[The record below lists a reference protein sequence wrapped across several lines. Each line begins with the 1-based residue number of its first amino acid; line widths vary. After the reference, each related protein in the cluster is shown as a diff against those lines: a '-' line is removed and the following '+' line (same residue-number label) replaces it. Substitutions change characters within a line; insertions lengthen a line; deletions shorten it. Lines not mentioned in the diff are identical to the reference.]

1 MMMMTIRTA
10 LAAALLA
17 ASTVGALAADRAL
30 TLDKN
35 GLHLL
40 DAQGRELDRHAV
52 RAKRWDQRGEGS
64 ERVAVLLDADRSR
77 PLLARVR
84 GDRLAVHELP
94 APDFEVE
101 ALCLHRD
108 PQGLLHLFLLGNDGL
123 SEQWLLGELSA
134 RPVRRL
140 ATAPHPQGCAVDDER
155 GLLQFGEAG
164 VGQWFV
170 ATEAEGRPRRWLNE
184 PAPTARPAW
193 PVLQPTAQTE
203 PVGQQGDA
211 ADDPA
216 IWVHPQDGR
225 RSVVLGTNKKQGLLV
240 YGLDGRQRQL
250 LPVGRINNVD
260 LRQGIRTGGRAWDLA
275 VATQRDEQSLV
286 LFGIDGRGH
295 VTELARL
302 PTDLAD
308 IYGLCV
314 GRTPDGQLDAF
325 PNDKDGR
332 VQQYR
337 IERHEGTWRARLL
350 RQFKLDSQ
358 PEGCVVDERAQRLF
372 VGEEKRGIWAL
383 DATAD
388 APAQPQLVMPVGREL
403 VADVEGLA
411 LYQGRRGGPSYL
423 VVSSQGSD
431 SYLVLDARP
440 PFQLRG
446 GFRIGIN
453 EQRGIDG
460 ASETDGLEVSSADF
474 GGLYSQGLLVVQDGH
489 KRLPD
494 GRQNFKLLPWSEVA
508 RALRLP

>member
-1 MMMMTIRTA
+1 
-10 LAAALLA
+10 
-17 ASTVGALAADRAL
+17 
-30 TLDKN
+30 
-35 GLHLL
+35 
-40 DAQGRELDRHAV
+40 
-52 RAKRWDQRGEGS
+52 
-64 ERVAVLLDADRSR
+64 
-77 PLLARVR
+77 
-84 GDRLAVHELP
+84 
-94 APDFEVE
+94 
-101 ALCLHRD
+101 
-108 PQGLLHLFLLGNDGL
+108 
-123 SEQWLLGELSA
+123 
-134 RPVRRL
+134 
-140 ATAPHPQGCAVDDER
+140 
-155 GLLQFGEAG
+155 
-164 VGQWFV
+164 
-170 ATEAEGRPRRWLNE
+170 
-184 PAPTARPAW
+184 
-193 PVLQPTAQTE
+193 
-203 PVGQQGDA
+203 
-211 ADDPA
+211 
-216 IWVHPQDGR
+216 
-225 RSVVLGTNKKQGLLV
+225 
-240 YGLDGRQRQL
+240 
-250 LPVGRINNVD
+250 
-260 LRQGIRTGGRAWDLA
+260 
-275 VATQRDEQSLV
+275 V
-286 LFGIDGRGH
+286 LFGIDGKGH
-295 VTELARL
+295 VSELARL

-508 RALRLP
+508 RALSLP

>member
-1 MMMMTIRTA
+1 MKTIISA
-10 LAAALLA
+10 WAVGLLA
-17 ASTVGALAADRAL
+17 LTAPWAQAGETTL
-30 TLDKN
+30 TLDKG

-40 DAQGRELDRHAV
+40 DAQGRELDRHVV
-52 RAKRWDQRGEGS
+52 RAKRWDQRGEG
-64 ERVAVLLDADRSR
+64 EDRVAVLLDADRSR

-84 GDRLAVHELP
+84 GGRLQVHALP
-94 APDFEVE
+94 VPDFEVE

-123 SEQWLLGELSA
+123 SEQWLLGEHA
-134 RPVRRL
+134 TRPLRRL
-140 ATAPHPQGCAVDDER
+140 ATAPHPQGCSVDDSR
-155 GLLQFGEAG
+155 GLLQFGEPG

-184 PAPTARPAW
+184 PAPAARRDW
-193 PVLQPTAQTE
+193 PVLQPSAQTE

-216 IWVHPQDGR
+216 IWVAPHDGR
-225 RSVVLGTNKKQGLLV
+225 RSLVLGTNKKQGLLV
-240 YGLDGRQRQL
+240 YGLDGRQHQL

-260 LRQGIRTGGRAWDLA
+260 LRQGIRTGGRRWDLA
-275 VATQRDEQSLV
+275 VATQRDEQTLV
-286 LFGIDGRGH
+286 LFGIDGQGH
-295 VTELARL
+295 VAELARL
-302 PTDLAD
+302 PTDLRD

-337 IERHEGTWRARLL
+337 IEQHEGRWQARLL

-358 PEGCVVDERAQRLF
+358 PEGCVVDEREGRLF

-383 DATAD
+383 DARAE
-388 APAQPQLVMPVGREL
+388 AAARPQLVMHVGGEL

-411 LYQGRRGGPSYL
+411 IYQGRRGAPSYL

-440 PFQLRG
+440 PFGLRG

-460 ASETDGLEVSSADF
+460 ASETDGLEVTSANL
-474 GGLYSQGLLVVQDGH
+474 GGPYTQGLLVVQDGH

-494 GRQNFKLLPWSEVA
+494 GRQNFKLLPWIEVA
-508 RALRLP
+508 RALKLP